1 MDTTLLQYGALG
13 VLALASMTV
22 SIVLWKHILTLQK
35 QLIELVA
42 RYEKLVT
49 KLVEKEAVLE
59 RSLEDL
65 QEGLAAKDLL
75 SQYLEKMQNTR
86 K

>member
-22 SIVLWKHILTLQK
+22 AIVLWKHILTLQS
-35 QLIELVA
+35 QLVELVA

-49 KLVEKEAVLE
+49 NLVEKEAVLE
-59 RSLEDL
+59 KSLEDL

-75 SQYLEKMQNTR
+75 SQYIEKMQNER